1 MASFIQVPMDGVDIV
16 LIQQLLMNSRAP
28 YRELAEKLGLSVN
41 AVHKSVNHLMELGVI
56 EAFTARVGLMALEM
70 DSVTVLAWGNTTSNT
85 IDEITE
91 RLGADDTIYWVT
103 VTGGNNLY
111 IGAHLKGIG
120 DLNRFVSLLRS
131 EGQMKDP
138 TIMIQTAFGGPTTT
152 AVPLIGPLSSLDYRI
167 IHSLR
172 KDSRKRVSTIS
183 EELGVSATTVRRRL
197 SKMMDEGSIELSLEW
212 YPDKSNDIMTI
223 IHLDLDE
230 ASDGGMIVP
239 ILYNQYSPNVLFH
252 LGGSNMPNHFVCI
265 IWTNT
270 MGEVQDIRRRLE
282 AEDIVKTAMP
292 NVIHDG
298 KLYDTWRDEI
308 VKRKASN

>member
-1 MASFIQVPMDGVDIV
+1 MASFIKVTMDAVDIV
-16 LIQQLLMNSRAP
+16 LIQQLLMNSRTP

-41 AVHKSVNHLMELGVI
+41 AVHKRVNHLMEIGVI
-56 EAFTARVGLMALEM
+56 KAFTARVGLMALEM
-70 DSVTVLAWGNTTSNT
+70 DSVTVMAWGNTTSNA

-91 RLGADDTIYWVT
+91 RLGADETIYWVT

-120 DLNRFVSLLRS
+120 DLDRFVSFLKT
-131 EGQMKDP
+131 EGRVQDP
-138 TIMIQTAFGGPTTT
+138 TIMIQSAFGGTMPT
-152 AVPLIGPLSSLDYRI
+152 AVPLVGHLSSLDYRI
-167 IHSLR
+167 INSLG

-223 IHLDLDE
+223 LHLDLDE
-230 ASDGGMIVP
+230 ATDGSKIVP
-239 ILYNQYSPNVLFH
+239 ILYNNYSPNVMFH
-252 LGGSNMPNHFVCI
+252 LGGSNMPNHFLGIV
-265 IWTNT
+265 WTNT

-282 AEDIVKTAMP
+282 AEAIVKTAMP

-308 VKRKASN
+308 VKKKASN

>member
-1 MASFIQVPMDGVDIV
+1 MTSFIQVQMDAVDIG

-41 AVHKSVNHLMELGVI
+41 AVHKRVNQLMEIGVI
-56 EAFTARVGLMALEM
+56 KSFTARISMMALELP
-70 DSVTVLAWGNTTSNT
+70 SVSVIVWGNTTANA
-85 IDEITE
+85 IDDTMEI
-91 RLGADDTIYWVT
+91 LGADDTIYWVT

-111 IGAHLKGIG
+111 IGANLKGIG
-120 DLNRFVSLLRS
+120 DLDRFVSFLKSDGHL
-131 EGQMKDP
+131 QNP
-138 TIMIQTAFGGPTTT
+138 NIMIQSAFGGPTPT

-167 IHSLR
+167 INSLR
-172 KDSRKRVSTIS
+172 KDSRKRVSNIS

-197 SKMMDEGSIELSLEW
+197 SKMMDVGSIELSLEW

-223 IHLDLDE
+223 FHLDLDE
-230 ASDGGMIVP
+230 ATDGSKIVP

-252 LGGSNMPNHFVCI
+252 LGGSNMPNHFLCI

-308 VKRKASN
+308 VKKKASR

>member
-1 MASFIQVPMDGVDIV
+1 MASFIQVPMDAVDIV
-16 LIQQLLMNSRAP
+16 LIQQLLVNSRTP

-41 AVHKSVNHLMELGVI
+41 AVHKRVNHLMEIGVI
-56 EAFTARVGLMALEM
+56 EAFTARVSLMALEM
-70 DSVTVLAWGNTTSNT
+70 DSVTVLAWGHTTSDA
-85 IDEITE
+85 IDDTTGI
-91 RLGADDTIYWVT
+91 LGTDETIYWVT

-111 IGAHLKGIG
+111 IGAQLKGIG
-120 DLNRFVSLLRS
+120 DLDRFVSFLRS
-131 EGQMKDP
+131 EGHVQDP
-138 TIMIQTAFGGPTTT
+138 TIMILSAFGGPTPT

-167 IHSLR
+167 INSLR

-223 IHLDLDE
+223 LHLDLDE
-230 ASDGGMIVP
+230 AIDGGKIVP
-239 ILYNQYSPNVLFH
+239 LLYNQYSPNVMFH
-252 LGGSNMPNHFVCI
+252 LGGSNMPNHVLCI

-270 MGEVQDIRRRLE
+270 MGEMQDIRRRLE
-282 AEDIVKTAMP
+282 AEDIVKTVMP

-308 VKRKASN
+308 VKKKASN